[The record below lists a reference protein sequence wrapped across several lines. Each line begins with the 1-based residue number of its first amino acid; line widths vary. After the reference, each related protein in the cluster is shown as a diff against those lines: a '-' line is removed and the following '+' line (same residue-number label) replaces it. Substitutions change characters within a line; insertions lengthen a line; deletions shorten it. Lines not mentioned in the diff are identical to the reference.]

1 MDRRRTAAGLCG
13 LAALAGAAA
22 CGGCTGSDAA
32 NTAQALSDLRNFSI
46 MLEVHQM
53 ERERYPSTE
62 AGLKALVEGGQ
73 IQALRADPWGL
84 PYVYRLDAG
93 GEGYLLLSVGPDG
106 KEGTQDD
113 ISFRGPE
120 ASSRVVVPQD
130 GVR

>member
-1 MDRRRTAAGLCG
+1 MGGKRLRAWIGR
-13 LAALAGAAA
+13 LAAVAGAAA

-73 IQALRADPWGL
+73 IPSLRPDPWGH
-84 PYVYRLDAG
+84 PYLYRLDPG
-93 GEGYLLLSVGPDG
+93 GEKYVLICVGPDG
-106 KEGTQDD
+106 REGTQDD
-113 ISFRGPE
+113 LTRRGPE
-120 ASSRVVVPQD
+120 AASRVVEP
-130 GVR
+130 GAEGR